1 MTAYGMEK
9 TEYKVLTSD
18 LVNVTITSNIT
29 SFTSEKRFDK
39 ALTVSDLKSKLEMI
53 TGGSALAMKITVF
66 DKDDKLICNLDND
79 NAVFGSF
86 PVDDGCRLH
95 IEDNSRV
102 KGEFEN
108 TAAVDKFEL
117 SKEEYAKKED
127 TLAAYLKR
135 NKLGKY
141 NAEEMAELAKQKD
154 DKESEEKKKAEDG
167 GMVEGARCEVA
178 VPGQL
183 HRRAT
188 IRFSGNVHFQP
199 GWWVGVEYDEPSG
212 KNDGS
217 VGSKRYFTCQAKYG
231 GFVKPNSLT
240 VGDFPVEDLD
250 FSDGEM

>member
-1 MTAYGMEK
+1 MGN
-9 TEYKVLTSD
+9 
-18 LVNVTITSNIT
+18 VNITSNIT

-66 DKDDKLICNLDND
+66 DKDDKVICNLDND
-79 NAVFGSF
+79 NSLFGSY

-117 SKEEYAKKED
+117 SKEE
-127 TLAAYLKR
+127 
-135 NKLGKY
+135 
-141 NAEEMAELAKQKD
+141 
-154 DKESEEKKKAEDG
+154 EEKKKAVDG

-183 HRRAT
+183 HRRGT

-217 VGSKRYFTCQAKYG
+217 VGS
-231 GFVKPNSLT
+231 
-240 VGDFPVEDLD
+240 
-250 FSDGEM
+250 

>member
-1 MTAYGMEK
+1 MP
-9 TEYKVLTSD
+9 EYKVVTGD
-18 LVNVTITSNIT
+18 LVSVYITSNIT

-39 ALTVSDLKSKLEMI
+39 SLTVSDLKSKLEMI
-53 TGGSALAMKITVF
+53 TGGSAMAMQIAVF
-66 DKDDKLICNLDND
+66 DKDDKVICNLDND
-79 NAVFGSF
+79 NALFGSF
-86 PVDDGCRLH
+86 PVDNGCRLH
-95 IEDNSRV
+95 VEDNSRI

-108 TAAVDKFEL
+108 TAAVEKFEL

-127 TLAAYLKR
+127 TVAAFLKK

-141 NAEEMAELAKQKD
+141 NEEEMAELAKQK
-154 DKESEEKKKAEDG
+154 EEREAEEKRTAVEG
-167 GMVEGARCEVA
+167 GMVEGARCEVTVA
-178 VPGQL
+178 GQL
-183 HRRAT
+183 NKRGT

-217 VGSKRYFTCQAKYG
+217 VGGKRYFTCQAKYG
-231 GFVKPNSLT
+231 GFVKPNAAK